1 MRVRVGVLLAAIS
14 AGRRSTL
21 LLPLY
26 CPVPSQRGGAARYYY
41 PSTAPYHLSGEA
53 EDGAARV
60 AQRARDDDR
69 EEPVPRPPLVEEEGL
84 AEALV
89 QREVHRRVGRLLA
102 RVRLGLG

>member
-1 MRVRVGVLLAAIS
+1 MRVILAAIS
-14 AGRRSTL
+14 AGRR
-21 LLPLY
+21 
-26 CPVPSQRGGAARYYY
+26 RGGGAHYYY
-41 PSTAPYHLSGEA
+41 PSTTPYHLSGQA

-69 EEPVPRPPLVEEEGL
+69 EQPVSRPPLVEEEGL

-102 RVRLGLG
+102 RLRLGAGAGARVEGWG